1 MAESQKR
8 PSNSIRFS
16 PLYLSLACLFTML
29 SSSFAADA
37 AAPVWRRD
45 IWPGGTFV
53 WRYSSTDPIV
63 GGTTRIFCKPSGLGT
78 IRAFQGSL
86 WISPR

>member
-8 PSNSIRFS
+8 PSNSIGFS
-16 PLYLSLACLFTML
+16 PSYLSMACLFTML

-53 WRYSSTDPIV
+53 WRYPATDAIV
-63 GGTTRIFCKPSGLGT
+63 GGTTRIF
-78 IRAFQGSL
+78 
-86 WISPR
+86 